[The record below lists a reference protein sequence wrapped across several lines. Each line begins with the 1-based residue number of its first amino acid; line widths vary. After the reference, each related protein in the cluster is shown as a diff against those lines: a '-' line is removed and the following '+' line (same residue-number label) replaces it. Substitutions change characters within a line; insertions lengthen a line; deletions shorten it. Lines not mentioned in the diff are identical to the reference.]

1 MSIYANS
8 KSKRKGREF
17 TLPDTGITG
26 KAYGIN
32 LETIRDSIG
41 RFISDDQLADLAEGA
56 AEGNLM
62 PVARRLLQSAPDAI
76 AAIIAESTGQPD
88 DEETIQGILDLPL
101 ADMRELSGV
110 VMDAT
115 FNGQDPA
122 DFFAEWGKRSG
133 LAGMFS
139 QTAIAIP
146 QNRFDQPSP
155 DMTNGEIPSQSQPE
169 DRNPVDPEVARAI
182 MEGSELPPGA

>member
-1 MSIYANS
+1 MSIFANS
-8 KSKRKGREF
+8 KSKRKGRDF

-26 KAYGIN
+26 KAYGIS
-32 LETIRDSIG
+32 LDTVRDSIA

-56 AEGNLM
+56 ADGNLM
-62 PVARRLLQSAPDAI
+62 PVARRLLEDAPKAI
-76 AAIIAESTGQPD
+76 ATIIAESTGQPD
-88 DEETIQGILDLPL
+88 DDETLQGILDLPL
-101 ADMRELSGV
+101 ADMRELSGTV
-110 VMDAT
+110 LDAT

-146 QNRFDQPSP
+146 ENRLDQPSRDTTSGVTSSPSP
-155 DMTNGEIPSQSQPE
+155 DRQ
-169 DRNPVDPEVARAI
+169 PVDPETARAI
-182 MEGSELPPGA
+182 VEGSELPPGA